1 MCKLFVCCIFTV
13 ALMYAHR
20 FIPAKVL
27 QIVPSKTS
35 HAFIHGDKD
44 SSGKSVVSWLD
55 FERLI
60 WQCNIENDG
69 QSHSCGA
76 NVALTGNPVGKG
88 MDLSGYDHV
97 IMDLDY
103 TGGDKRLRFYT
114 RNFLE
119 GLSSELDVETS
130 QFSNALIP
138 TQFINSQLRIDFSE
152 FFVAEWWI
160 NDTQAPRS
168 AMRSNF
174 DHTVLLGIDLNYPTT
189 PGLHTFHLRKL
200 EFVGLWV
207 SKEHWYLGI
216 LIFWIAA
223 IILGGAY
230 HVWQLKRSYSA
241 EQKQL
246 GSLIRQKSALER
258 ATNHYKQLSM
268 LDQLTGLLNRHGLTH
283 YISKNF
289 SNEESQ
295 KASLIIIDIDF
306 FKKIND
312 TYGHNGGDI
321 VLQKIAQVLR
331 DSIRNSDF
339 SARWGGEE
347 FVIIMPKTTMEDASI
362 IAEKLRTLVE
372 SIRFTEFSELRVTIS
387 LGVGAIDGIEPFHM
401 LFRRVDAALYQAK
414 AQGRNRVIMAED
426 A

>member
-1 MCKLFVCCIFTV
+1 MCKLFVCCVFTV

-44 SSGKSVVSWLD
+44 LSGKSVVSWLD

-103 TGGDKRLRFYT
+103 KGGDKRLRFYT
-114 RNFLE
+114 RNFIE

-138 TQFINSQLRIDFSE
+138 THFINSQLRIDFSE

-174 DHTVLLGIDLNYPTT
+174 EHTVLLGIDLNYPTT

-207 SKEHWYLGI
+207 SKEYWYLGI

-230 HVWQLKRSYSA
+230 HVWQLKRRRQA
-241 EQKQL
+241 EKL
-246 GSLIRQKSALER
+246 RLDLLISQNSMLETE
-258 ATNHYKQLSM
+258 TNHYKQLSM

-283 YISKNF
+283 YIDKNF
-289 SNEESQ
+289 SAEQSQ
-295 KASLIIIDIDF
+295 KVALIIIDIDY

-312 TYGHNGGDI
+312 FHGHFVGDI
-321 VLQKIAQVLR
+321 ILQKIAHVLR
-331 DSIRNSDF
+331 DNIRATDYA
-339 SARWGGEE
+339 ARWGGEE
-347 FVIIMPKTTMEDASI
+347 FLIVMPDTDSIDARA
-362 IAEKLRTLVE
+362 IAE
-372 SIRFTEFSELRVTIS
+372 ELRVQVASVCFDDLPDLQVTIS
-387 LGVGAIDGIEPFHM
+387 LGVGAIDGVEPFHM
-401 LFRRVDAALYQAK
+401 LFRRVDVALYQAK